1 MSLSEKLKT
10 ATKNEPGLPCGIAKL
25 MSVVSDEDRKALE
38 IIFSTKAGNGSIS
51 NIKVH
56 EIIVSEGHN
65 IAFASV
71 RLHRAKVCRCYIG
84 KVNQIKKYV
93 NEELEK
99 NSG

>member
-1 MSLSEKLKT
+1 MHGWIPLTLTLLIS
-10 ATKNEPGLPCGIAKL
+10 
-25 MSVVSDEDRKALE
+25 LE